1 MVSLLFQWTLA
12 LAPTSVAKFHVI
24 RVESPLDQ
32 RTSWVRTYG
41 REISMKLKALEI
53 SFVEQ
58 VSDGILNF
66 NNGNVK
72 ANSENRAI
80 EQVENRASEFSF
92 PWESERDFKF
102 VLDWKIYLICNFA
115 HFRSRWIKTQGWY
128 LNSHDLI
135 NIFFTYL
142 LFGCQE
148 KLGEKKICR
157 LVSVLCFEG
166 KVN

>member
-12 LAPTSVAKFHVI
+12 LAPPSVAKFHVI
-24 RVESPLDQ
+24 RVESLLDR
-32 RTSWVRTYG
+32 RTSRVRTYG

-66 NNGNVK
+66 NDGNVK

-92 PWESERDFKF
+92 P
-102 VLDWKIYLICNFA
+102 
-115 HFRSRWIKTQGWY
+115 
-128 LNSHDLI
+128 
-135 NIFFTYL
+135 
-142 LFGCQE
+142 
-148 KLGEKKICR
+148 
-157 LVSVLCFEG
+157 
-166 KVN
+166 